1 MREVDRQIIGQ
12 TDRRTNG
19 DRGRARDTER
29 DKRIEIKKSHKQ
41 TDRQTEIKDLE
52 NEKRKGARHEANCPS
67 RNIKSPQK
75 SLH

>member
-19 DRGRARDTER
+19 DRKRARDTER

-41 TDRQTEIKDLE
+41 TDRQTEIQRFGE
-52 NEKRKGARHEANCPS
+52 
-67 RNIKSPQK
+67 
-75 SLH
+75 